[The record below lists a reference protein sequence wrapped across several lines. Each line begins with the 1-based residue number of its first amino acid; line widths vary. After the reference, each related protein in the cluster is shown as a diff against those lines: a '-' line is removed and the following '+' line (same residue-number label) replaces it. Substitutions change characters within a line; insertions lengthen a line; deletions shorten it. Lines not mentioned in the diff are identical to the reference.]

1 MIQEALKSGN
11 LLGVGRAHVSEKIRV
26 LIADDHT
33 VVRGGLVALL
43 EDVDGIEVVAEARDG
58 VEAVLKV
65 RAVKPDVILMDLM
78 MPRMTGIEATE
89 EIKRENPNARILV
102 LTSYSEDEKVFAA
115 IKAGALGYLL
125 KETSTQD
132 LLQAIRDVYHGESS
146 LHPAI
151 ARKLIRELN
160 RPSILPPSDDPLTER
175 EAEVLVLVARGLSNQ
190 EIANS
195 LVISERT
202 VRTHVS
208 NILGKLHL
216 ANRTQ
221 AALYA
226 LKEGLAT
233 LDESRS

>member
-1 MIQEALKSGN
+1 M
-11 LLGVGRAHVSEKIRV
+11 SETIRV
-26 LIADDHT
+26 LIAEDHT
-33 VVRGGLVALL
+33 VVRGGLCALL
-43 EDVDGIEVVAEARDG
+43 EDVDGIEVVSEAADG
-58 VEAVLKV
+58 VEAVLKT

-78 MPRMTGIEATE
+78 MPRKTGIEAIE

-102 LTSYSEDEKVFAA
+102 LTSYSDDDKVFAA

-125 KETSTQD
+125 KETSTTD
-132 LLQAIRDVYHGESS
+132 LLQAIRDVYNGESS

-160 RPSILPPSDDPLTER
+160 RPSTLPPSDEPLTER

-190 EIANS
+190 DIADK

-226 LKEGLAT
+226 LKEGLT
-233 LDESRS
+233 SLDDVQA

>member
-1 MIQEALKSGN
+1 MSDGI
-11 LLGVGRAHVSEKIRV
+11 IRV

-33 VVRGGLVALL
+33 VVRGGLHALL
-43 EDVDGIEVVAEARDG
+43 EDVAGIEVVAEAADG
-58 VEAVLKV
+58 VEAVLKT
-65 RAVKPDVILMDLM
+65 RAVKPDVILMDLQ
-78 MPRMTGIEATE
+78 MPRMTGIEAIE
-89 EIKRENPNARILV
+89 EIKKENPNARILV
-102 LTSYSEDEKVFAA
+102 LTSFSDDDKVFAA

-125 KETSTQD
+125 KETTTQD
-132 LLQAIRDVYHGESS
+132 LLQAIRDVHNGESS

-160 RPSILPPSDDPLTER
+160 RPTTLPPSDEPLTER
-175 EAEVLVLVARGLSNQ
+175 EAEVLILVARGLANQ
-190 EIANS
+190 DIADK

-208 NILGKLHL
+208 NILSKLHL

-226 LKEGLAT
+226 LKEGLT
-233 LDESRS
+233 SLDDVQAGN

>member
-1 MIQEALKSGN
+1 
-11 LLGVGRAHVSEKIRV
+11 VSELIRV

-33 VVRGGLVALL
+33 VVRGGLIALL
-43 EDVDGIEVVAEARDG
+43 EDVEGIQVVAEAGDG
-58 VEAVLKV
+58 VEALLKV
-65 RAVKPDVILMDLM
+65 RSVKPDVILMDLM
-78 MPRMTGIEATE
+78 MPRMTGIEAIE

-102 LTSYSEDEKVFAA
+102 LTSFSEDEKVFAA

-125 KETSTQD
+125 KEVSPHD
-132 LLQAIRDVYHGESS
+132 LVQAIRDVHHGESS

-160 RPSILPPSDDPLTER
+160 RPTTLPPSDEPLTER

-190 EIANS
+190 DIANK

-226 LKEGLAT
+226 LKEGLTT
-233 LDESRS
+233 LDETQS

>member
-1 MIQEALKSGN
+1 MSQT
-11 LLGVGRAHVSEKIRV
+11 IRV

-43 EDVDGIEVVAEARDG
+43 EDIEGIEVVAEASDG
-58 VEAVLKV
+58 QEAILKT
-65 RAVKPDVILMDLM
+65 RLVKPDVILMDLA
-78 MPRMTGIEATE
+78 MPRKTGIEAIE
-89 EIKRENPNARILV
+89 EIKHENPNARIVV
-102 LTSYSEDEKVFAA
+102 LTSYSDDDKVFAA

-125 KETSTQD
+125 KETSTED

-160 RPSILPPSDDPLTER
+160 RPTTLPPSDEPLTDR
-175 EAEVLVLVARGLSNQ
+175 EAEVLILVARGLSNQ
-190 EIANS
+190 DIADK

-208 NILGKLHL
+208 NILSKLQL

-226 LKEGLAT
+226 LKEGMT
-233 LDESRS
+233 SLDEQQ